1 MIETESKTI
10 SYVVKDNLCTGC
22 GTCAA
27 LCPTE
32 AIKLRIDAKK
42 GIYLPELD
50 DGKCNNCGMCFKVCP
65 GHEVDFKRLNL
76 EVFGKEPE
84 DILVGNYL
92 SCYIG
97 HATDYELRYNSASGG
112 LVTQL
117 LLFALKERII
127 DGALVTKMNDE
138 NPLEP
143 EVFIARTRE
152 EIITASQSKFCPVP
166 ANIMLKKILKE
177 KGKFA
182 VVGLAC
188 HIHGIRKAEM
198 LNKELKEKI
207 VLHLGLF
214 CISTNINFLGTE
226 RVIQKMKIK
235 KEDVKKIDYRKGE
248 LPLGMMSI
256 KLKDGSTKRIT
267 HSDFWAFSSPFFV
280 PTRCTFCYDGTCE
293 LADISF
299 GTWWVP
305 LRYDNNFGETVY
317 LSRTKFGEELIQN
330 AKSKNQIDINP
341 ISINKKHFQSKK
353 KIIYS
358 KKSNLRLHIFL
369 FTILGKKVPS
379 YNIEL
384 LKPKYTA
391 YFSTIWLYLSIYI
404 LSKQYLWG
412 LLCRYI
418 ALKRFLF
425 RCAVQ
430 FIALIKS
437 KSVLIRR

>member
-1 MIETESKTI
+1 MTDETI
-10 SYVVKDNLCTGC
+10 VQVVKDGLCTGC
-22 GTCAA
+22 GTCVA
-27 LCPTE
+27 LCPE
-32 AIKLRIDAKK
+32 DAIKLTIDKKK
-42 GIYLPELD
+42 GIYIPELNEE
-50 DGKCNNCGMCFKVCP
+50 KCNDCGTCFKVCP
-65 GHEVDFKRLNL
+65 GQWVDFKQLNL
-76 EVFGKEPE
+76 EIFGNEPE
-84 DILVGNYL
+84 DILIGNYIN
-92 SCYIG
+92 CGIG
-97 HATDYELRYNSASGG
+97 HSTDYEIRYNSSSGG

-117 LLFALKERII
+117 LLFALEEGII
-127 DGALVTKMNDE
+127 EGALVTKMSDE

-143 EVFIARTRE
+143 EVFIARTQE
-152 EIITASQSKFCPVP
+152 EIITASQSKFCPAP

-177 KGKFA
+177 EGTFA

-198 LNKELKEKI
+198 LNKKLKEKI

-214 CISTNINFLGTE
+214 CCSTNINFLGTE
-226 RVIQKMKIK
+226 RVIQKMKIR

-267 HSDFWAFSSPFFV
+267 HADFWALSTPFFV

-299 GTWWVP
+299 GTWWIP
-305 LRYDNNFGETVY
+305 LKDDDNIGETVY
-317 LSRTKFGEELIQN
+317 VSRTKVGEELIQN
-330 AKSKNQIDINP
+330 AKSKNKIDINP
-341 ISINKKHFQSKK
+341 ISRNKKHFQSKK

-358 KKSNLRLHIFL
+358 KKSNLRSHIFL
-369 FTILGKKVPS
+369 FELLGKKVPS

-384 LKPKYTA
+384 LKPKPTA
-391 YFSTIWLYLSIYI
+391 YLSTIWLYLGIYI

-418 ALKRFLF
+418 ALKLFLF
-425 RCAVQ
+425 RCAIYCFHKVKN
-430 FIALIKS
+430 IL
-437 KSVLIRR
+437 